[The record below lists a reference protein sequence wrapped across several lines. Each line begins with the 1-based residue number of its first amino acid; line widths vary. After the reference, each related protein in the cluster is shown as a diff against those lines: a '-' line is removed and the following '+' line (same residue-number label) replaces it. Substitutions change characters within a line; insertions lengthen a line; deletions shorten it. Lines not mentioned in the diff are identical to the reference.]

1 MTQDIHPVLLCGGS
15 GTRLWPLSR
24 KSYPK
29 QFVKLVGEE
38 SLFQS
43 SALRLSGAGF
53 APPSIVTAG
62 DFRFVVIEQLA
73 ALEIAP
79 ADILIEPLA
88 RNTAA
93 AICVAALAL
102 DARAAGALMLVAPSD
117 HVIPDAAAF
126 RAAVQ
131 AATPAALA
139 GQLVTFGIRPD
150 RAETGYGWLELSAK
164 PTPDFAPVPQAL
176 RSFVEKPD
184 LARAQALLEGGLHLW
199 NAGIF
204 LFTTQT
210 ILAAFAEHAP
220 EVLAATRAAFEAAEQ
235 DLSFTRLAAKP

>member
-15 GTRLWPLSR
+15 GNRLWPLSR

-93 AICVAALAL
+93 AICAAALAL

-117 HVIPDAAAF
+117 HVIPDADA
-126 RAAVQ
+126 RALREQGV
-131 AATPAALA
+131 
-139 GQLVTFGIRPD
+139 GNIFGPGSSLKVICQ
-150 RAETGYGWLELSAK
+150 WLEEEL
-164 PTPDFAPVPQAL
+164 DN
-176 RSFVEKPD
+176 RE
-184 LARAQALLEGGLHLW
+184 
-199 NAGIF
+199 
-204 LFTTQT
+204 
-210 ILAAFAEHAP
+210 
-220 EVLAATRAAFEAAEQ
+220 
-235 DLSFTRLAAKP
+235 